1 MGWATRMVPPD
12 LEDVLVKYLPEGTEW
27 YEVRN
32 SLSVCPF
39 RMDEQEQAYKTVSAL
54 RRIVKSTTLFYCW
67 KQDGSIEEREVSL
80 PD

>member
-39 RMDEQEQAYKTVSAL
+39 RMDERDEAYKTVSSL
-54 RRIVKSTTLFYCW
+54 RPTIKSTALFYCW
-67 KQDGSIEEREVSL
+67 KQDGLLEEREVSL